1 MADQNKR
8 DYYEV
13 LGVDKNATD
22 AEIKKAYRKMAQK
35 YHPDMNP
42 GDKEAEAKFKEVN
55 EANEVLSDSEK
66 RARYDQYGFAGV
78 DPNFNPNAGSY
89 GGGGFGGFDFGGFGD
104 IFSDFFGGG
113 SGSSSAQRRNVPR
126 QGDNAGASVT
136 VTFEEAAFGT
146 DKEVEVQRIETC
158 AKCSGS
164 GCAEGSS
171 PETCPTCGGSG
182 TVRTTRQTMFGTMQ
196 QQSAC
201 SRCGGTGKII
211 KDACPTCKGK
221 GRVRKNKKINVH
233 IPAGIDIGQSIRVK
247 GEGHAGTN
255 GGGNGDLIVAVD
267 ILPHDIFER
276 DGVNVL
282 CEMPISFSQAAL
294 GAEIEVPTL
303 DGKVRYTIPEG
314 TQTGTT
320 FRLRGK
326 GIYYLNSKSR
336 GDQYVTVVV
345 ETPTGL
351 NHEQKELLRKFADS
365 VGDEG
370 LPKRKNFFEKLKDKD
385 K

>member
-1 MADQNKR
+1 MADENKR

-13 LGVDKNATD
+13 LGVGKDATEAD
-22 AEIKKAYRKMAQK
+22 IKKAYRKMAQK

-55 EANEVLSDSEK
+55 EANEVLSDPEK

-78 DPNFNPNAGSY
+78 DPNFNPNAGGF

-113 SGSSSAQRRNVPR
+113 ASSSSSRRNAPR
-126 QGDNAGASVT
+126 QGENAGAEVT

-146 DKEVEVQRIETC
+146 DKEVSVQRVEPC
-158 AKCSGS
+158 SKCGGT
-164 GCAEGSS
+164 GCADGTH
-171 PETCPTCGGSG
+171 PETCPGCGGSG

-201 SRCGGTGKII
+201 PQCGGTGKII
-211 KDACPTCKGK
+211 KTPCTTCKGK
-221 GRVRKNKKINVH
+221 GRVRRNKKITVH
-233 IPAGIDIGQSIRVK
+233 IPAGIDLGQSIRIK
-247 GEGHAGTN
+247 GEGHAGSN
-255 GGGNGDLIVAVD
+255 GGPAGDLIVSVN
-267 ILPHDIFER
+267 ILPHKVFER
-276 DGVNVL
+276 DGANVL
-282 CEMPISFSQAAL
+282 CEMPITFSQAAL

-303 DGKVRYTIPEG
+303 DGKVRYTVPEG

-336 GDQYVTVVV
+336 GDQFVTVTIAV
-345 ETPTGL
+345 PKNLTGS
-351 NHEQKELLRKFADS
+351 QKELLRQYAASTGELDGVKTSIFS
-365 VGDEG
+365 
-370 LPKRKNFFEKLKDKD
+370 KKK
-385 K
+385 